1 VTAPTVYNATMQDAG
16 KIVGTIILEGT
27 LPEGRTIKA
36 QISEYTNLEV
46 APVSGTSFTVRGV
59 RVGTQTLS
67 FTLTGGTM
75 YESVYIS
82 PTSTDHTLADGVV
95 FNSFA
100 DGASTIRVPVT
111 HPDGGLD
118 DGIIDIG
125 TVKLIYVS
133 E

>member
-1 VTAPTVYNATMQDAG
+1 MQDAG

-36 QISEYTNLEV
+36 NIIEYNNLDE

-67 FTLTGGTM
+67 FFLTGGTM
-75 YESVYIS
+75 DEDVYIS
-82 PTSTDHTLADGVV
+82 QTLSDHTLADGATL
-95 FNSFA
+95 NPFA
-100 DGASTIRVPVT
+100 DGASTISVTVT
-111 HPDGGLD
+111 HPNGELD

-125 TVKLIYVS
+125 TVKVIYHAL
-133 E
+133 